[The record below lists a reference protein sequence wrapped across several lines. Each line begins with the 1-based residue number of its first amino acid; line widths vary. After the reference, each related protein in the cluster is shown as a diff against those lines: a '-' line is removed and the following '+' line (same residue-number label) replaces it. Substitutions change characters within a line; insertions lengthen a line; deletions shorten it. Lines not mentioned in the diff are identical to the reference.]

1 MLNKQFRRR
10 SARCCGSGEH
20 RAGGPETNFPLRLLL
35 LPPPTG
41 PNLTLRP
48 THPLRMGMRLSVE
61 SGRDRVGCVSPA
73 GDPCGPCMPPIGIV
87 WLQLMAEVPCC
98 YRFISLALTEL
109 TELKSVTSTCPICDT
124 ALFAHDNT
132 THLARLTCLTHGHL
146 TACPAG

>member
-1 MLNKQFRRR
+1 
-10 SARCCGSGEH
+10 
-20 RAGGPETNFPLRLLL
+20 
-35 LPPPTG
+35 
-41 PNLTLRP
+41 
-48 THPLRMGMRLSVE
+48 
-61 SGRDRVGCVSPA
+61 
-73 GDPCGPCMPPIGIV
+73 MPPIGIV

-146 TACPAG
+146 TACPAGRVLRGDVGGFELFRDEEAGERREG